1 MVVAIDGYGNATE
14 SAVVIGTPQ
23 PTKGLLDDVCT
34 TEANCP
40 TGFGCSA
47 LGASASPSSLLP
59 VATFVVLLG
68 RSRRRRA
75 R

>member
-23 PTKGLLDDVCT
+23 PSKGFLDDVCT
-34 TEANCP
+34 TEANCQ

-59 VATFVVLLG
+59 FAAFVVLLG